1 MKSRYDML
9 GDQIRRGC
17 AVIRCAVC
25 IIAVGV
31 VGALLVACGTTGGQT
46 VNGSTALP
54 EFFEHLNACLKS
66 QGIADPES
74 SAKAADVERTIPALL
89 GAAGVPVPNGVTK
102 VQYEAALKRCGVNV
116 RVGRVAITSP
126 LLEERIMSLRS
137 CLVNNGFTLP
147 PPDFPGPGPV
157 LETAGIDLGS
167 ARWVATAMGCSVTR
181 SLTKATLSGCMGEGV
196 LAGRATGANF
206 EDHLLAL
213 PACLKKDEL

>member
-1 MKSRYDML
+1 MKSRSGVL
-9 GDQIRRGC
+9 GDQIKSGR
-17 AVIRCAVC
+17 AIIRCAVC

-31 VGALLVACGTTGGQT
+31 VGALLVACGTTGGQN

-74 SAKAADVERTIPALL
+74 SAKAADVERTVPALL
-89 GAAGVPVPNGVTK
+89 GTAGVPVPNGVTK
-102 VQYEAALKRCGVNV
+102 VRYEAALKRCGMNV

-126 LLEERIMSLRS
+126 LLEQRIKSLRS

-147 PPDFPGPGPV
+147 PLDFPGPGPV
-157 LETAGIDLGS
+157 LETAGVDLGS

-181 SLTKATLSGCMGEGV
+181 GLTKATLSGCMGDAV
-196 LAGRATGANF
+196 LAGRATGASF
-206 EDHLLAL
+206 EDRLLEL
-213 PACLKKDEL
+213 PACLKRAET